1 MLGGEVIERKHRV
14 SIFRQALDCLVVL
27 RFVFFGEEVD
37 RHFGRSSVWRQV
49 DLAQVLLHIGLHRQ
63 CDFVQDICGFV
74 HPAALMSRGGE
85 DFVERLPEAER
96 AVTNGYFRG
105 DLQPT
110 AFSLDEQFVPALR
123 ALANANLEADE
134 FLLAFRRCADQHQH
148 AFAVVFH
155 ASLQEDAVRPHVHV
169 PARRQIALL
178 PALVL
183 PLPLRRQ
190 SADHRRR
197 KIRRILA
204 QKCPQR
210 FLEVACRDAPQVE
223 HRQKGVQAL
232 RAPCP
237 QRQDRRR
244 EANPLAITAYRAIP
258 NLHPGDL
265 DSANPCLDRPHRAM
279 AVPHQAVAT
288 VGKLQAFHRGEKR
301 LGFHLHSLRKQLPR
315 TRAQDIRQ
323 WIVDLVRLTQRDN
336 VAILIHGVSLS
347 SRGSGWLDT
356 RLARHPPQYAA
367 YLTPSS
373 PSFPHSSCALGA
385 TLPKPLRDYGRSLW
399 QLDCKA
405 TLT

>member
-1 MLGGEVIERKHRV
+1 
-14 SIFRQALDCLVVL
+14 
-27 RFVFFGEEVD
+27 
-37 RHFGRSSVWRQV
+37 
-49 DLAQVLLHIGLHRQ
+49 
-63 CDFVQDICGFV
+63 
-74 HPAALMSRGGE
+74 MSRGGE

-169 PARRQIALL
+169 PPRRQIALL

-183 PLPLRRQ
+183 ALPLRRQ

-265 DSANPCLDRPHRAM
+265 DSANPCLDRPHRPV

-347 SRGSGWLDT
+347 SRGSGRLDT
-356 RLARHPPQYAA
+356 RLDTPPISHRHHPVSHIALMSRLRSWTRSLEQKAPTNAPSMAAAGPPAA
-367 YLTPSS
+367 NSPTNVGKSGVVTAAPMPLQTS
-373 PSFPHSSCALGA
+373 PSLAAQRA
-385 TLPKPLRDYGRSLW
+385 TGHCESASNKD
-399 QLDCKA
+399 
-405 TLT
+405 